1 MNAISVSHPRIAKLG
16 VAIALSALFALQ
28 SPAAQAADGRKP
40 VVKSFDAQPDTVSP
54 GGKTILKWDIRN
66 ADRVRLFANGREISC
81 KPYCDARTGWVAVNA
96 KGRRLSVD
104 ETTTFELQATTRE
117 GLGDR
122 RRTEVVVATRT
133 APSAKRTAPSAKRTA
148 PPPQRRAPTPQR
160 TAPPPQRTV
169 PSAKQT
175 APSTCEAIGRVVGK
189 RAWKVRE
196 RQQGPTTTWELKDIS
211 VRRESDGGI
220 ANFPIDASGRFRV
233 LSMKAGDRYTVSPS
247 GFRSQPKQV
256 TISCSNRGNL
266 EFRIVGPPAMD

>member
-1 MNAISVSHPRIAKLG
+1 MNAILVSHPRIAKLG

-28 SPAAQAADGRKP
+28 SSAAQAADRAKP
-40 VVKSFDAQPDTVSP
+40 VVRSFDAQPNSVSP
-54 GGKTILKWDIRN
+54 GGKTILKWNIRN

-96 KGRRLSVD
+96 KGRQLSVD
-104 ETTTFELQATTRE
+104 KTTTFELQATTRE

-122 RRTEVVVATRT
+122 KRTEVVVATRT
-133 APSAKRTAPSAKRTA
+133 APPPQRTAPTAKRTA
-148 PPPQRRAPTPQR
+148 PPPQRTAPT
-160 TAPPPQRTV
+160 AKRTV
-169 PSAKQT
+169 PSA
-175 APSTCEAIGRVVGK
+175 CEATGRVVGK

-233 LSMKAGDRYTVSPS
+233 LSMKAGDRYTVFPS
-247 GFRSQPKQV
+247 GFRSQPQQV
-256 TISCSNRGNL
+256 TISCSDRRGL